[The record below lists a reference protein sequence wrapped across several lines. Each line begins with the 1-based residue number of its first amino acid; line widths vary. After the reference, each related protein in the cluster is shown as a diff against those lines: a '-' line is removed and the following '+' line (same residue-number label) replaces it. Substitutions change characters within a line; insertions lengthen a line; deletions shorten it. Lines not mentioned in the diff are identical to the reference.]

1 MRKFTQKHL
10 QSMQEQ
16 ADSAIKHM
24 VAVGMGDEKTLRER
38 FEKGIDAA
46 RDFLEPSGN
55 VDLARAGLLFI
66 ESYKDLPL
74 LSWPRRLLDE
84 IVAFEQSMLH
94 FRSHHARMVERM
106 IGRRIGTGG
115 SSGVDYLDETV
126 KYRVF
131 EDLWKV
137 RTILIRADAL
147 PELSK
152 PEYYDFA
159 DQT

>member
-1 MRKFTQKHL
+1 
-10 QSMQEQ
+10 
-16 ADSAIKHM
+16 
-24 VAVGMGDEKTLRER
+24 
-38 FEKGIDAA
+38 
-46 RDFLEPSGN
+46 
-55 VDLARAGLLFI
+55 
-66 ESYKDLPL
+66 
-74 LSWPRRLLDE
+74 
-84 IVAFEQSMLH
+84 
-94 FRSHHARMVERM
+94 MVERM

-115 SSGVDYLDETV
+115 SSGVDYLDQTV

-137 RTILIRADAL
+137 RTILIRPDAL